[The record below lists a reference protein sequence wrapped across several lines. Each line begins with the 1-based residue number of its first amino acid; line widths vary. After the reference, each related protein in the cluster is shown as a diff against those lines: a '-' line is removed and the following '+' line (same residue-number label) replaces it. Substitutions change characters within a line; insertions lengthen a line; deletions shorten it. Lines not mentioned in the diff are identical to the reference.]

1 MENSVE
7 QIQLIIIQGPTASG
21 KTDLAVRLAERF
33 DGEIINADSMQIYR
47 GLDIGTAKPTGDLLQ
62 RAPHHVL
69 SIVDPDQLFSA
80 ADYRKEAELAI
91 RDIHSRG
98 KRVIVVGGTG
108 LYIKA
113 LTKGLIDS
121 PEGNETLREEL
132 NAIARNYGRGE
143 LYRQLT
149 LVDPATAAK
158 LHPNDQLRVIRA
170 LEVFR
175 MTGQPI
181 SSFREKHGFQ
191 STVYRCLKIG
201 ILTERAELYRRIDNR
216 VDWMIQHGF
225 IEEVQ
230 RLLAKGY
237 APQLKPLRSLGY
249 RQICTYLTGGY
260 SLAET
265 IQLIKRDTRHYAKRQ
280 LTWFK
285 KDSEIKWFEYSGNVA
300 IIFDNTIEFYA

>member
-1 MENSVE
+1 LENSVE
-7 QIQLIIIQGPTASG
+7 QIHLIIIQGPTASG

-33 DGEIINADSMQIYR
+33 EGEIINADSMQIYR
-47 GLDIGTAKPTGDLLQ
+47 GMDIGTAKPTGDLLQ

-69 SIVDPDQLFSA
+69 SVVDPDQPFSA

-91 RDIHSRG
+91 RNIHSRG
-98 KRVIVVGGTG
+98 KRAIVVGGTG

-113 LTKGLIDS
+113 LTRGLIDS

-132 NAIARNYGRGE
+132 NTIARNYGRGE
-143 LYRQLT
+143 LHRQLT

-181 SSFREKHGFQ
+181 SSFRERHGFQ

-201 ILTERAELYRRIDNR
+201 ILTDRAELYRRIDNR

-230 RLLAKGY
+230 RLLSKGY
-237 APQLKPLRSLGY
+237 APQLKPLRALGY
-249 RQICTYLTGGY
+249 RQICAFLTGGY
-260 SLAET
+260 SLPEAV
-265 IQLIKRDTRHYAKRQ
+265 QLIKRDTRHYAKRQ

-300 IIFDNTIEFYA
+300 IIFDNAIEFYA